1 MKYCLFLLICFASC
15 DTSYNIKYPTGG
27 RSYLKNVT
35 ANDTNFYFLPFK
47 NTETRKDSFYDALQ
61 DRFYKLFDEPNL
73 SLKPAAKD
81 IFRFVYTGWKK
92 MPLII
97 LLNDEKIIV
106 KKGVHMGYDGIEY
119 NKEKLKPLEK
129 RQLYMLNMFFPFDTA
144 VIHPLRMKYID
155 SMIGLYPQLRNTKY
169 FRYLMDK
176 AAINPSELH
185 STYTTDTIK
194 PTKKEFYK
202 LIKDI
207 NASDY
212 WALSFRIKC
221 NYYPDTDGDAFSLE
235 ANTKEKYNIVLL
247 NGCYNDHPNFTKAC
261 QRLIELAGVGK
272 EYKLISDERTQ
283 IVEPDK

>member
-1 MKYCLFLLICFASC
+1 MKYCLLLLICFGSC
-15 DTSYNIKYPTGG
+15 DASYKIKYPSGG
-27 RSYLKNVT
+27 RSYLKNVA
-35 ANDTNFYFLPFK
+35 ANDTDFYFLPFK

-61 DRFYKLFDEPNL
+61 ERFYNLFNEPNL

-81 IFRFVYTGWKK
+81 IFRFVYIGWKK

-97 LLNDEKIIV
+97 LLTDEKIIV
-106 KKGVHMGYDGIEY
+106 KKGVQMGYDGIEY
-119 NKEKLKPLEK
+119 DEERLQPLEK
-129 RQLYMLNMFFPFDTA
+129 RQLYMLQRFFPFDTA
-144 VIHPLRMKYID
+144 GIHPLRMKYID
-155 SMIGLYPQLRNTKY
+155 SMIGLYPQLRDTKY
-169 FRYLMDK
+169 FLSLMDK
-176 AAINPSELH
+176 AAIPPSQLR

-212 WALSFRIKC
+212 WALSFRVKC

-247 NGCYNDHPNFTKAC
+247 NGCYNDHLNFTKAC
-261 QRLIELAGVGK
+261 QKLIQLAGVGK
-272 EYKLISDERTQ
+272 EYGLTSDEKTQ